1 MAAKICVPCDF
12 GIENLHNPFH
22 GNVHVEFED
31 DSKMKVNSLI
41 LSWNSETF
49 FYFFN
54 ELRLTNVEIK
64 DFSKDAVIVFLESMY
79 SGNVNLTKGLFR
91 DIYKLSVAFKAK
103 WITDRCREFLCML
116 CEHQSQKFEDL
127 LFVFNEAIY
136 AETILKTESLIDT
149 VVEHF
154 SRIKTIENLFVHR
167 YLQENYTTITSATLE
182 HLLLINKGDFSPF
195 ISVMIEYLIGG
206 GINNATRSLISNSQI
221 VEHFANNMDCY
232 EEVYELLAL
241 KTDNLTVD
249 DFKALS
255 NLNLSVIR
263 AIKTISKDYKKQDVL
278 VKDIPNLFHDWNLF
292 KDLSDE
298 KTVEIL
304 SSLPNIS
311 YLMIIEMC
319 DLLGLVRSRYLYIL
333 QNITQ
338 PFGTKSLFK
347 IPSIFFQKLYYLDR
361 FTNLPQNVV
370 SEDDTAV
377 IVGTETTVQQ
387 LLSTANL
394 YKFYFKHPAAPQ
406 CEKDTE
412 CGFILKVTPCSKE
425 ETGRFDIE
433 LVTEGY
439 PADIHCHDISAAH
452 MHLVVEYYSYVGC
465 GRSGRW
471 LNMRISWRGRP
482 EYQDVNLIEWGG
494 YTVSHNGKARLVVYY
509 DIRDRK

>member
-1 MAAKICVPCDF
+1 MAAKVCVPCDF
-12 GIENLHNPFH
+12 GIKNLHNPFH
-22 GNVHVEFED
+22 GNVDIEFED

-41 LSWNSETF
+41 LSWNSDTF
-49 FYFFN
+49 CYFFN

-91 DIYKLSVAFKAK
+91 EIYKLSVVFKTK
-103 WITDRCREFLCML
+103 WVTDRCREFFCML
-116 CEHQSQKFEDL
+116 CEQQSHKFEDL

-136 AETILKTESLIDT
+136 AQTVVKSKSFINT

-154 SRIKTIENLFVHR
+154 SRMESIENLFVHR

-206 GINNATRSLISNSQI
+206 EINNATRSLISNGKI

-232 EEVYELLAL
+232 GEVYELLAL

-249 DFKALS
+249 DFKALT

-263 AIKTISKDYKKQDVL
+263 ATKTINKTDKERVVF
-278 VKDIPNLFHDWNLF
+278 VKDIPNVFYDENLF

-298 KTVEIL
+298 KIVEIL
-304 SSLPNIS
+304 SSMRNIT
-311 YLMIIEMC
+311 YFMIVELC
-319 DLLGLVRSRYLYIL
+319 DLLPLERSMYIL

-338 PFGTKSLFK
+338 IFGTRSHCK
-347 IPSIFFQKLYYLDR
+347 IPHTFFQNICFDGRLT
-361 FTNLPQNVV
+361 FPQTVV
-370 SEDDTAV
+370 SEDETAV
-377 IVGTETTVQQ
+377 IIGTETTIQQ
-387 LLSTANL
+387 LVSTANL

-412 CGFILKVTPCSKE
+412 CGFILKVTPYSKE
-425 ETGRFDIE
+425 EAGKFNIE
-433 LVTEGY
+433 LVTEEY
-439 PADIHCHDISAAH
+439 PCDIHCHEISAAH
-452 MHLVVEYYSYVGC
+452 MHLVLEYYLSNGWY
-465 GRSGRW
+465 
-471 LNMRISWRGRP
+471 NMCISWRGRP
-482 EYQDVNLIEWGG
+482 EFAYNEMNLEEWGG
-494 YTVSHNGKARLVVYY
+494 CGLLSYTHVRLVVYY